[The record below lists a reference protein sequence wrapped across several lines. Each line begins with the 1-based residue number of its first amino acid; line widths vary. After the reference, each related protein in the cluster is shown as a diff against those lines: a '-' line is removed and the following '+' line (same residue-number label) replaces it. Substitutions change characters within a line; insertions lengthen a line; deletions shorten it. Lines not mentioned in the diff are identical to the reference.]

1 MSERVR
7 LMANNEYD
15 LPDDFDDYDDNGIA
29 QVRKAYKALQRRAK
43 ELEQELSGFRSESRK
58 RSVQDVLTSRGF
70 NSKIADLIPSDLTSE
85 EDISVWL
92 DERSDVFQPATPAGQ
107 EPVSDEQPNGSELRS
122 PEGFDQFRDA
132 MSAGQPVAGDE
143 SQIMAMI
150 QAAKTPD
157 ELNQILF
164 GGHQGPNAY

>member
-1 MSERVR
+1 
-7 LMANNEYD
+7 MANNEYD

-92 DERSDVFQPATPAGQ
+92 DERSDVFKPATPAGQ
-107 EPVSDEQPNGSELRS
+107 EPVSDEQPNSSELRS

-150 QAAKTPD
+150 QSAKTPD